1 MGKYGEVSY
10 LAVQA
15 IMKNGKLRPRQAWA
29 EAAEKIFG
37 EGNTSARKGC
47 PRSAFLGLCEAGM
60 VRGVPKGKYTRAT
73 KNKEYALKAAV
84 LLKTDPSFA
93 RNAGELWRRIT
104 SNKVNHNSQMDV
116 VITLWNKDL
125 LL

>member
-37 EGNTSARKGC
+37 EGNTSAKKGC
-47 PRSAFLGLCEAGM
+47 PGSAFLGLCEAGM
-60 VRGVPKGKYTRAT
+60 VREIPKGKYTRAT
-73 KNKEYALKAAV
+73 KNKEYALKAAA
-84 LLKTDPSFA
+84 LLKADPSLA
-93 RNAGELWRRIT
+93 RNASELWRRIT
-104 SNKVNHNSQMDV
+104 NNEVNHNSQMDV